1 MNGEKLTT
9 NDQRQTCET
18 TKEAMTIDER
28 LEALTRNLQVMAIE
42 SEKRD
47 KQIAQL
53 ATVVFEVTEGTAR
66 LLARA
71 EARNNDERPTTND
84 RRLNLWSYC
93 NTN

>member
-1 MNGEKLTT
+1 
-9 NDQRQTCET
+9 
-18 TKEAMTIDER
+18 MTIDER

-71 EARNNDERPTTND
+71 RSSQQR
-84 RRLNLWSYC
+84 
-93 NTN
+93 

>member
-71 EARNNDERPTTND
+71 RSSQQR
-84 RRLNLWSYC
+84 
-93 NTN
+93 